1 MGMDLP
7 VLRWKLGDLL
17 TGERVSV
24 YRLNRELAEAGRTVS
39 RTTLYRLAHAQPE
52 RIDLEVAGRVL
63 WGLGRI
69 TGKHYAVGDLL
80 EYEVPAAPPPDED
93 DRMWLDN
100 DLSRLGEIEPYEWG
114 EGELEEGEA
123 LEYVPGRGLV
133 VVGD

>member
-1 MGMDLP
+1 MNAP

-39 RTTLYRLAHAQPE
+39 RTTLYRLAHDQPE
-52 RIDLEVAGRVL
+52 RIDLEIAGRVL

-80 EYEVPAAPPPDED
+80 EYEVPAAPPPDDD
-93 DRMWLDN
+93 DRGWLN
-100 DLSRLGEIEPYEWG
+100 SDLSRLGEIELYEWG
-114 EGELEEGEA
+114 EGELDDGET
-123 LEYVPGRGLV
+123 LEYVPGQGLV

>member
-1 MGMDLP
+1 MNAP

-17 TGERVSV
+17 TYERVSV

-63 WGLGRI
+63 WGLERI

-80 EYEVPAAPPPDED
+80 EYEVPAAPPSDED
-93 DRMWLDN
+93 DRVWLDH
-100 DLSRLGEIEPYEWG
+100 DFSRLGEIEPYEWG

-123 LEYVPGRGLV
+123 LEYRPGQGLV